1 MIGKW
6 DLWYAYV
13 IYIDFSFCVCF
24 EYVGEVV
31 VVVVVVTNLGPL
43 RMADK

>member
-13 IYIDFSFCVCF
+13 IYIDFCFCMCL
-24 EYVGEVV
+24 EYVGE
-31 VVVVVVTNLGPL
+31 VVVVVTNLGPL
-43 RMADK
+43 GMVDK